1 MYWSIYNIFRVTS
14 TPIQLGKILNP
25 RMPCRILFNF
35 FTIPNYD
42 GFLVFFVESV
52 FVLGYFPTCR
62 WPLAEKIE
70 HQGELGSPRYP
81 RPTSKLEVGGSYAC
95 TFMSPFSFDK
105 LFVHLSLVF
114 SIGQKKNHLTPLV
127 NSPPPPINAGVI
139 HQCFQNKFLKSW
151 STCRLY
157 RDILQRIEPNEYNS
171 TCMAGDNCWLFT
183 WMYFFPKKLK
193 DYYRFNTIIGIGL

>member
-35 FTIPNYD
+35 FTIPNYN

-52 FVLGYFPTCR
+52 FVLGYFPTCK

-70 HQGELGSPRYP
+70 HQGELS
-81 RPTSKLEVGGSYAC
+81 SSHFEIGGRGFVCMHVHVPHAL
-95 TFMSPFSFDK
+95 SFDK
-105 LFVHLSLVF
+105 LFVHLILVF
-114 SIGQKKNHLTPLV
+114 SIGRREKIISPHLLIHT
-127 NSPPPPINAGVI
+127 PPPPINAGVI

-193 DYYRFNTIIGIGL
+193 DYYRFNTIIGI